1 MRDSIVFRTQNG
13 PYAPSE
19 GMLMKQ
25 IVTLAIEALRPGHF
39 VIGLDRSWLDTPFLS
54 HRFLVKDQAEIEQLR
69 ASGIRNVIVDLSRSI
84 LSEQAAFGTDP
95 DPDVARGSG
104 DRDISAGDKTRT
116 PGDSILEE
124 NLSRIELPEHDVAVQ
139 LTELHAYLVTHYQK
153 LFDSIRKSPGGNP
166 IETGPLRNAVEEI
179 ERLGRTYPDAFLFLA
194 HLQSNDDETYIHSVN
209 TMFLA
214 LYLAHSSNI
223 PKDEAILWGLAGLFH
238 DMGKVRIPIH
248 ILHKK
253 EPLTADEWAIIREHP
268 SIGETILKSRTRLPA
283 IVSRVAGEHHVRKD
297 GTGYPDTR
305 LFNATESLT
314 RAIMILDTFDA
325 MTADRCYRPGI
336 SPAKAL
342 KRIAQIAPDS
352 LDTRW
357 TTNLLQSMGIYPV
370 GSVLELSDGD
380 VGVVTR
386 YHKPADGEKAEIP
399 GEFHHSFSVLVLR
412 DRDGRHL
419 HRPAMRRVT
428 WSPSS
433 PPPVSKT
440 HNHSDWGID
449 WDYLKR
455 HISLWT
461 HSSTH

>member
-1 MRDSIVFRTQNG
+1 MF
-13 PYAPSE
+13 
-19 GMLMKQ
+19 MKQ

-54 HRFLVKDQAEIEQLR
+54 HRFLVKDQSEIEQLR

-84 LSEQAAFGTDP
+84 LTEQADP
-95 DPDVARGSG
+95 GAVAAGKAVRWIEESGAKPEDATGRMDGSP
-104 DRDISAGDKTRT
+104 I
-116 PGDSILEE
+116 EE
-124 NLSRIELPEHDVAVQ
+124 NLSRLELPEHDVAVQ

-153 LFDSIRKSPGGNP
+153 LFETIRKSPEGHA
-166 IETGPLRNAVEEI
+166 IETGPFRNAVEEI

-209 TMFLA
+209 TMFLS
-214 LYLAHSSNI
+214 LFLAHSAGI

-268 SIGETILKSRTRLPA
+268 AIGETILKNRTRLPA

-305 LFNATESLT
+305 LFAATESLT

-357 TTNLLQSMGIYPV
+357 TTNLIQSMGVYPV

-386 YHKPADGEKAEIP
+386 YHKPGAEEP
-399 GEFHHSFSVLVLR
+399 SPDSGEFHHSFSVLVLR

-419 HRPAMRRVT
+419 HRPSMRRVT
-428 WSPSS
+428 WSPST

-461 HSSTH
+461 HTHTP